1 MVLMNTHTHTHTIH
15 HHHHHHRKPELTLGC
30 LLILRFCW
38 HYIDRTSLVANYGRE
53 TQDGDAVI
61 CYVSH
66 LLFARFVICMFMTA
80 KSWRYG
86 NGAMATSKLYLFLG
100 ALFCGIR
107 VGWHSAD
114 WLGWVRC
121 RIDLVDIVSNFRS
134 SQRLIYRACSMW
146 RYALLAK

>member
-61 CYVSH
+61 CYVLD

-80 KSWRYG
+80 KSWRYS
-86 NGAMATSKLYLFLG
+86 NGHKQFMSISGCIILWHPRRLAQCLIGWVGSGAALTLWTSSATSVLLSDSSIVP
-100 ALFCGIR
+100 AACG
-107 VGWHSAD
+107 GMLS
-114 WLGWVRC
+114 
-121 RIDLVDIVSNFRS
+121 
-134 SQRLIYRACSMW
+134 
-146 RYALLAK
+146 